1 MVWAAG
7 CLFEACALL
16 AMGNMTIYEWNRRE
30 KGKKLAFVYYTLR
43 KVATIQLN
51 LNHELALMTVSTV
64 LT

>member
-1 MVWAAG
+1 
-7 CLFEACALL
+7 
-16 AMGNMTIYEWNRRE
+16 MGNMTIYEWNRRE